1 MGEKDFLGVGMKFP
15 PQVNPAT
22 GRIVTVSEEARIRQS
37 MFLILSTQLSE
48 RPMRPDF
55 GSNMMALAFMDI
67 NASNI
72 NMIIRSITDQIA
84 RQEPRVED
92 IRVEVRDSRVSG
104 TIIFNISYTITATQV
119 RDSLVYPYYLNQ
131 TPEEEEGE
139 IQDYEPETIEEIEP

>member
-1 MGEKDFLGVGMKFP
+1 MGEKDFLGIGMKFP

-48 RPMRPDF
+48 RPLRPEF
-55 GSNMMALAFMDI
+55 GSNMMALAFM
-67 NASNI
+67 NI
-72 NMIIRSITDQIA
+72 NVSNVNMVVRSITDQIS

-92 IRVEVRDSRVSG
+92 IRVGVREGGTSG
-104 TIIFNISYTITATQV
+104 TILFDISYTITATQV

-131 TPEEEEGE
+131 TPEEEEE
-139 IQDYEPETIEEIEP
+139 EAEVYEPETIEEIEP

>member
-1 MGEKDFLGVGMKFP
+1 MGEKDYLGVGMKFP

-22 GRIVTVSEEARIRQS
+22 GRIVTISDEARIRQS
-37 MFLILSTQLSE
+37 MYLILSTQLSE

-72 NMIIRSITDQIA
+72 NMIIRSITDQIS

-92 IRVEVRDSRVSG
+92 IRVDVRDSRVSG
-104 TIIFNISYTITATQV
+104 TIIFNISYTIKATQA

-131 TPEEEEGE
+131 TPEEEEKE
-139 IQDYEPETIEEIEP
+139 TQDYEPETIEEIEP